1 MNGLAGVGAAV
12 TVGLLLLAL
21 VVSILWICM
30 PFAIFG
36 TKPILRELLAEQ
48 RKTNKLLSEA
58 AERARGRPAPSAGVV
73 SSIDPIFDGT
83 PHR

>member
-1 MNGLAGVGAAV
+1 MNGLAGFGVALY
-12 TVGLLLLAL
+12 VGLALLGL
-21 VVSILWICM
+21 VISILWICM

-48 RKTNKLLSEA
+48 RKTNKLLAEA
-58 AERARGRPAPSAGVV
+58 AERGRGRQPAPSGIT
-73 SSIDPIFDGT
+73 SIDPVLDGT

>member
-1 MNGLAGVGAAV
+1 MDGLAGLGVALYV
-12 TVGLLLLAL
+12 SLLILSL
-21 VVSILWICM
+21 VVGILWICM

-58 AERARGRPAPSAGVV
+58 AERARGRQTFAS
-73 SSIDPIFDGT
+73 DPILDGT
-83 PHR
+83 PHT